1 MKSFIETFKEENAE
15 TEYCA
20 YCLEPK
26 GDKYHC
32 CQENH
37 FIPFKELYEDC
48 QMEIIEEELR
58 NAYDF

>member
-1 MKSFIETFKEENAE
+1 MKSFIETFMEENSEA
-15 TEYCA
+15 EYCA

-37 FIPFKELYEDC
+37 FIPFKELDEET
-48 QMEIIEEELR
+48 QLEIMKEELR
-58 NAYDF
+58 NAYN

>member
-1 MKSFIETFKEENAE
+1 MKSFVDQFMEENSE

-20 YCLEPK
+20 YCLDPK

-37 FIPFKELYEDC
+37 FIPFKELDGET
-48 QMEIIEEELR
+48 QLEIMKEELQ
-58 NAYDF
+58 NAYNC

>member
-1 MKSFIETFKEENAE
+1 MKSFVEMFMEENAE

-48 QMEIIEEELR
+48 QMEIMKEELAY
-58 NAYDF
+58 AYDC

>member
-1 MKSFIETFKEENAE
+1 MKSFMDTFKEENKD

-32 CQENH
+32 CQKNH
-37 FIPFKELYEDC
+37 FIPFSDLDADS
-48 QMEIIEEELR
+48 QLEIMKEELH
-58 NAYDF
+58 NAYN